1 MLKYFHLVDGVVD
14 VDAVVLVGEVP
25 LQLVAAV
32 LVHTQ
37 LVVHLLQGLLHPRL
51 TLPSL
56 SSLLS
61 LLSLL
66 SLISLLSILHHHH
79 AHLALPDLVHLP
91 MQRPLHSVAHQVYLL
106 PPLPGVVALQQVRAP
121 SAPLPGY
128 LL

>member
-32 LVHTQ
+32 LVHPQ

-56 SSLLS
+56 SLHHH
-61 LLSLL
+61 
-66 SLISLLSILHHHH
+66 HHHH

-106 PPLPGVVALQQVRAP
+106 PPLPGVVASQQVRAP
-121 SAPLPGY
+121 SGWCRVTCCKCTPS
-128 LL
+128 

>member
-56 SSLLS
+56 SSSLS
-61 LLSLL
+61 
-66 SLISLLSILHHHH
+66 LHHHH